1 MSTPPLDLVLVS
13 TPIGHLSSGRGGG
26 VELTLI
32 SLLRGLAARGHRIT
46 LVAPNGSVAPENC
59 PGLQLH
65 TAGGSDQP
73 SWQHAERKASVQ
85 VPVDGVLPR
94 LWDLALSLG
103 ENSDAVI
110 NFSYDWLPLW
120 LTPHAKPSLFH
131 LVSMGSVSQAMDQVI
146 SQLAHWDQR
155 RMSFHSQRQAEDFSL
170 PNPPSIVG
178 NGFDL
183 TRYQLQLN
191 LDGPLGWAGR
201 IAPEK
206 GLEDAAAVAASLG
219 ETLLVW
225 GLVEDHDY
233 AQSVEAAVPP
243 GTIDW
248 RGFQPTHQLQKELG
262 CCRALLNTP
271 KWNEA
276 YGNVVVE
283 AMACGVPVVAY
294 DRGGPGELIQNGI
307 TGWLVPP
314 DDVEGLQMAS
324 SKADQIDRRACRL
337 WVEQNASHTVFAQR
351 VEDWI
356 RRGLS
361 ARDGTIAPCR

>member
-131 LVSMGSVSQAMDQVI
+131 LVSMGSVSLAMDQVI

-206 GLEDAAAVAASLG
+206 GLEDAAAVAAALG

-324 SKADQIDRRACRL
+324 SKVDQIDRRACRL

-351 VEDWI
+351 VEAWI

-361 ARDGTIAPCR
+361 ARNGTIAPCR

>member
-1 MSTPPLDLVLVS
+1 MSTSPLDLVLVS
-13 TPIGHLSSGRGGG
+13 TPIGHLGSGRGGG

-65 TAGGSDQP
+65 TAVGSDQP

-131 LVSMGSVSQAMDQVI
+131 LVSMGSVSLAMDQVI

-324 SKADQIDRRACRL
+324 SKVDQIDRRACRL

-351 VEDWI
+351 VEAWI

-361 ARDGTIAPCR
+361 ARNGTIAPCR

>member
-1 MSTPPLDLVLVS
+1 MSIPPLDLVLVS
-13 TPIGHLSSGRGGG
+13 TPIGHLGSGRGCG

-46 LVAPNGSVAPENC
+46 LVAPNGSIAPADC
-59 PGLQLH
+59 PGLSLH

-73 SWQHAERKASVQ
+73 SWQHADREAAVQ
-85 VPVDGVLPR
+85 VPFDGVLPH

-103 ENSDAVI
+103 KNADAVI

-120 LTPHAKPSLFH
+120 LTPNAKPSLFH
-131 LVSMGSVSQAMDQVI
+131 LVSMGSVSRAMDAVI
-146 SQLAHWDQR
+146 TQLAEWDQM
-155 RMSFHSQRQAEDFSL
+155 RMSFHTQRQAEDFSL
-170 PNPPSIVG
+170 PSPPSIVG

-183 TRYQLQLN
+183 TRYQLQLDR
-191 LDGPLGWAGR
+191 DGPLGWAGR

-219 ETLLVW
+219 ETLLVC
-225 GLVEDHDY
+225 GLVEDADY

-243 GTIDW
+243 GTINW
-248 RGFQPTHQLQKELG
+248 RGFQPTHQLQNELG

-294 DRGGPGELIQNGI
+294 DRGGPGELIQDSK

-314 DDVEGLQMAS
+314 DDLEALEMAS
-324 SKADQIDRRACRL
+324 RRVDQIDRYACRR

-351 VEDWI
+351 VETWI
-356 RRGLS
+356 MQGLS
-361 ARDGTIAPCR
+361 ASDGTIAQCR

>member
-1 MSTPPLDLVLVS
+1 
-13 TPIGHLSSGRGGG
+13 
-26 VELTLI
+26 
-32 SLLRGLAARGHRIT
+32 
-46 LVAPNGSVAPENC
+46 
-59 PGLQLH
+59 
-65 TAGGSDQP
+65 
-73 SWQHAERKASVQ
+73 
-85 VPVDGVLPR
+85 
-94 LWDLALSLG
+94 
-103 ENSDAVI
+103 
-110 NFSYDWLPLW
+110 
-120 LTPHAKPSLFH
+120 
-131 LVSMGSVSQAMDQVI
+131 MGSVSRAMDAVI
-146 SQLAHWDQR
+146 TQLAEWDQR
-155 RMSFHSQRQAEDFSL
+155 RMSFHTQRQAEDFSL
-170 PNPPSIVG
+170 PSPPSIVG

-183 TRYQLQLN
+183 TRYQLQLDR
-191 LDGPLGWAGR
+191 DGPLGWAGR

-206 GLEDAAAVAASLG
+206 GLEDAAAVAAALG

-225 GLVEDHDY
+225 GLVEDADY

-248 RGFQPTHQLQKELG
+248 RGFQPTHQLQNELG

-294 DRGGPGELIQNGI
+294 DRGGPGELIQNGK

-314 DDVEGLQMAS
+314 DDLEGLKMAS
-324 SKADQIDRRACRL
+324 SKIDQIDRNACRR

-356 RRGLS
+356 RQGLS
-361 ARDGTIAPCR
+361 TSNGTIAPCR

>member
-1 MSTPPLDLVLVS
+1 M
-13 TPIGHLSSGRGGG
+13 
-26 VELTLI
+26 
-32 SLLRGLAARGHRIT
+32 
-46 LVAPNGSVAPENC
+46 
-59 PGLQLH
+59 
-65 TAGGSDQP
+65 
-73 SWQHAERKASVQ
+73 
-85 VPVDGVLPR
+85 
-94 LWDLALSLG
+94 SLG
-103 ENSDAVI
+103 EDADAVI

-120 LTPHAKPSLFH
+120 LTPHAKSSLFH
-131 LVSMGSVSQAMDQVI
+131 LVSMGSVSRAMDEVI
-146 SQLAHWDQR
+146 SQLARWDQR
-155 RMSFHSQRQAEDFSL
+155 RMSFHTQRQAGDFSL
-170 PNPPSIVG
+170 TSPPSIVG

-183 TRYQLQLN
+183 TGYQLQLN

-206 GLEDAAAVAASLG
+206 GLEDAAAVAAALG

-225 GLVEDHDY
+225 GLVEDAGY

-243 GTIDW
+243 GTLDW
-248 RGFQPTHQLQKELG
+248 RGFQPTHRLQQELG

-294 DRGGPGELIQNGI
+294 DRGGPGELIQDGV

-314 DDVEGLQMAS
+314 DDLEALTMAS
-324 SKADQIDRRACRL
+324 RKVDQIDRQACRR

-351 VEDWI
+351 VEAWI
-356 RRGLS
+356 RQGLS
-361 ARDGTIAPCR
+361 AGNGTIAPCR

>member
-1 MSTPPLDLVLVS
+1 MSTSPLDLVLVS
-13 TPIGHLSSGRGGG
+13 TPIGHLGSGRGGG

-131 LVSMGSVSQAMDQVI
+131 LVSMGSVSLAMDQVI

-206 GLEDAAAVAASLG
+206 GLEDAAAVAAALE

-225 GLVEDHDY
+225 GLIEDHDY

-324 SKADQIDRRACRL
+324 SKVDQIDRRACRL

-351 VEDWI
+351 VEAWI

-361 ARDGTIAPCR
+361 ARNGTIAPCR